1 MQLLMLTLECP
12 LTLLMI
18 RDNYT
23 IRATLKEC
31 SAMVM
36 LGFSDISPLP
46 ESSFGGHSTSDPI

>member
-23 IRATLKEC
+23 IRDLYI
-31 SAMVM
+31 SMF
-36 LGFSDISPLP
+36 LGI
-46 ESSFGGHSTSDPI
+46 